1 MMELQVMDKREVKE
15 TQIETFN
22 NTELKINVRTIKFED
37 GTIGIN
43 VEDAA
48 KGFGFVKI
56 DKKNDKE
63 YVRVDMPR
71 VIKYIHEA
79 GFGNEIPTIK
89 KEDYI
94 PESLFYLLGMKANN
108 KTAQDFQ
115 KWLAMEVIP
124 SIRQTGGYI
133 PHNEDDDDATI
144 MAKALLISQKTIER
158 KDNKIKA
165 LEKETLKLVDV
176 IESQKPKLEYLDQ
189 ILSCDD
195 ALLMTSIAFDYG
207 LSAQA
212 LNKILAEERVQRN
225 VRGQWILYSDYLG
238 KGYTKTET
246 NEFGGKPR
254 VQTLWTQKGRMLI
267 HEILTKREVKAM
279 MDLELAEA

>member
-1 MMELQVMDKREVKE
+1 MELQVIDKAEVKE
-15 TQIETFN
+15 TQIEVFSN
-22 NTELKINVRTIKFED
+22 DFFGNVRVVKVDGQPWFVGKDITEKLGYQNGSRDINRHVDIED
-37 GTIGIN
+37 MSETTLHDGKQNRKMKLIN
-43 VEDAA
+43 ESGLYSLILSSDLPSA
-48 KGFGFVKI
+48 KLFKRWVT
-56 DKKNDKE
+56 ND
-63 YVRVDMPR
+63 
-71 VIKYIHEA
+71 I
-79 GFGNEIPTIK
+79 
-89 KEDYI
+89 
-94 PESLFYLLGMKANN
+94 L
-108 KTAQDFQ
+108 
-115 KWLAMEVIP
+115 P

-133 PHNEDDDDATI
+133 PHNECESDEEI
-144 MAKALLISQKTIER
+144 LAKALLVANRTIE
-158 KDNKIKA
+158 KKNNKIKV

-176 IESQKPKLEYLDQ
+176 IESQKPKLEYLDK

-246 NEFGGKPR
+246 KEFGGKPR

-267 HEILTKREVKAM
+267 HEILTKREVKAI

>member
-1 MMELQVMDKREVKE
+1 MMELQVIDKREVKE

-43 VEDAA
+43 AEDAA
-48 KGFGFVKI
+48 KGFGFTEI
-56 DKKNDKE
+56 KNKKE
-63 YVRVDMPR
+63 YIRWR
-71 VIKYIHEA
+71 TLNSYC
-79 GFGNEIPTIK
+79 NEIGFSQDLAK
-89 KEDYI
+89 DDYI
-94 PESLFYLLGMKANN
+94 PESLFYMLGMKASN

-144 MAKALLISQKTIER
+144 MAKALLISQNTIEK

>member
-1 MMELQVMDKREVKE
+1 MELQVIDKTEVKE
-15 TQIETFN
+15 TQIETFSN
-22 NTELKINVRTIKFED
+22 AELKINVRTIKFED

-43 VEDAA
+43 AEDAA
-48 KGFGFVKI
+48 KGFGFTTIAKS
-56 DKKNDKE
+56 
-63 YVRVDMPR
+63 
-71 VIKYIHEA
+71 
-79 GFGNEIPTIK
+79 GNECVRWSRINEYL
-89 KEDYI
+89 KEFGFPNKVGKGDYI
-94 PESLFYLLGMKANN
+94 PESLFYMLGMKASN

-133 PHNEDDDDATI
+133 PHNECESDEEI
-144 MAKALLISQKTIER
+144 LAKALLVANRTIE
-158 KDNKIKA
+158 KKNNKIKA

-176 IESQKPKLEYLDQ
+176 IESQKPKLEYLDK

-246 NEFGGKPR
+246 KEFGGKPR

-267 HEILTKREVKAM
+267 HEILTKREVKAI

>member
-1 MMELQVMDKREVKE
+1 MNNLMIFDGREVEVFEFKGQVLFNSRHVAECLDIKDVNSVIRNFNEKQVVKLKNSDMHIMHIRKLNNAGENFLTESGVYKLIFKSRKE
-15 TQIETFN
+15 NAE
-22 NTELKINVRTIKFED
+22 KF
-37 GTIGIN
+37 
-43 VEDAA
+43 
-48 KGFGFVKI
+48 
-56 DKKNDKE
+56 
-63 YVRVDMPR
+63 
-71 VIKYIHEA
+71 
-79 GFGNEIPTIK
+79 
-89 KEDYI
+89 
-94 PESLFYLLGMKANN
+94 
-108 KTAQDFQ
+108 QD
-115 KWLAMEVIP
+115 WVTDEVLP

-144 MAKALLISQKTIER
+144 MAKALLISQKTIEK